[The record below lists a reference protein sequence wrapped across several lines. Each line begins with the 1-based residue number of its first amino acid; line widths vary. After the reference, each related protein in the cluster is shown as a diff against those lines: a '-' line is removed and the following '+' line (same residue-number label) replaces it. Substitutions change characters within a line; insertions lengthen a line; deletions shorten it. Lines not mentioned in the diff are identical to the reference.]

1 MIEPRTSR
9 SNLVQAGAALVLLSV
24 VAACGFAGDGLLAAG
39 PAGSPEDAGAEGGSS
54 GSGGGS
60 GGGSSGGS
68 SGERGDGSSTPDGS
82 SSTPTVVTVLPV
94 SGGVGVARNATAR
107 VTFSEAMNGAS
118 ISGATFTLT
127 QGATPVAGTVT
138 YASGMAVFAP
148 TTLLDE
154 STRFTA
160 TITSGALS
168 AHGVALAAPHSWSF
182 TTGSRV
188 APALPIDLGTSGS
201 YVILTKAGISTVPTS
216 AITGNIGVSPAA
228 AGSVTGFPLVP
239 DATNLFSLTPQVTGK
254 VYAADYAMPTPTNLT
269 AAISDME
276 TAFTNGAARTADVT
290 ELGAGELGGLTLG
303 PGVYSWSS
311 GVLVSTDVT
320 LSGDANDVFIFQ
332 IAQTLLMSTGT
343 KVVLAGA
350 VRPKNV
356 YWQVAGLVSLNTGA
370 HLEGVVLAQTAVT
383 LGTGTSINGRLLAQ
397 TAVTL
402 AGSTI
407 VQPAP

>member
-1 MIEPRTSR
+1 MIEPSTSR
-9 SNLVQAGAALVLLSV
+9 ASLLQAGAALLLLSFG
-24 VAACGFAGDGLLAAG
+24 AACGFAGDGLAER
-39 PAGSPEDAGAEGGSS
+39 PADSSEDGGKGGGSS
-54 GSGGGS
+54 GS

-68 SGERGDGSSTPDGS
+68 SGAGGDASSMADGRT
-82 SSTPTVVTVLPV
+82 STPTVVNVLPL
-94 SGGVGVARNATAR
+94 SGGLAVARSATAR
-107 VTFSEAMNGAS
+107 ITFSEPMNGAS
-118 ISGATFTLT
+118 ISATTFTLT
-127 QGATPVAGTVT
+127 QGATPIAGAVS
-138 YASGMAVFAP
+138 YGAGGAVFVP
-148 TTLLDE
+148 TMLLEE

-160 TITSGALS
+160 TITSGAVS
-168 AHGVALAAPHSWSF
+168 AYGVALAAPYSWSF
-182 TTGSRV
+182 TTGTRV
-188 APALPIDLGTSGS
+188 APALPIDLGTAGS
-201 YVILTKAGISTVPTS
+201 YVILSKTGISTVPTS

-269 AAISDME
+269 GAVSDME
-276 TAFTNGAARTADVT
+276 TAFTNGAARAADVT

-320 LSGDANDVFIFQ
+320 LSGDASDVFIFQ

-343 KVVLAGA
+343 KVVLAGT

-356 YWQVAGLVSLNTGA
+356 YWQVAGLVNLKTGA
-370 HLEGVVLAQTAVT
+370 HLEGIVLAQTAVT
-383 LGTGTSINGRLLAQ
+383 LGTGTSVNGRLLAQ